1 MVTPLV
7 GPNLTHWDV
16 VGGDAEQMG
25 VWRDGA
31 AGSVLRGQC
40 RRSVGPSKRIVDLSL
55 RGGKTGEKPF
65 PIPVKKSYDKKL
77 ASPRNLSVLKL
88 SAAKFSTAWFMSTLC
103 SDRTLI

>member
-7 GPNLTHWDV
+7 GPNLTHWDAMGWGRRTNRGV
-16 VGGDAEQMG
+16 EGWCCRFSAAGPVPTKRRAEQA
-25 VWRDGA
+25 D
-31 AGSVLRGQC
+31 
-40 RRSVGPSKRIVDLSL
+40 RRSELK
-55 RGGKTGEKPF
+55 GGKTGEKPF

-77 ASPRNLSVLKL
+77 ASPRYLSVLKL

>member
-7 GPNLTHWDV
+7 GPNLAHWDV

-40 RRSVGPSKRIVDLSL
+40 RRSVGPSKRIVDLS
-55 RGGKTGEKPF
+55 
-65 PIPVKKSYDKKL
+65 
-77 ASPRNLSVLKL
+77 
-88 SAAKFSTAWFMSTLC
+88 
-103 SDRTLI
+103 